1 MDLYQKNYIKLLQL
15 LPGLHEMNGPAK
27 LTAMGHT
34 DVHVDVIERHKHRI
48 AGTANK
54 TKAMQVER
62 EMRNKIHSETYLGEA
77 EEISL
82 RDAVSKYLEPRK
94 QYSYYRG
101 MESISRKMFGSKRD
115 PKTKKENRCYGLPA
129 TLFLHEIQTKHIERL
144 VAKRKAE
151 GDKPATIK
159 HEIGLISSTLREMQR
174 LGYKT
179 NRDVVFPQ
187 LKTSYRLRYLD
198 SDDEAALLRELDPN
212 TVRSGVKTLEARTP
226 EMQRNIQDNYD
237 LVIMLLDTGCRYS
250 EAANLPWTAVNL
262 EAGTL
267 NIYRSKVNNEDVLFM
282 TDRLREVVL
291 RRHVDRRPDAR
302 YIFENKSGTARGYAA
317 QAIKKAVDRAGMNDP
332 DVVKEKG
339 SKVTMHTLR
348 HSYASKLVKNGVSLF
363 EVSVLLGHS
372 DPKMTQ
378 RYAHLAPNDA
388 SRKAVGIINALQ
400 G

>member
-1 MDLYQKNYIKLLQL
+1 M
-15 LPGLHEMNGPAK
+15 GLHKRDNSSNWYYAFQARNKKYVGS
-27 LTAMGHT
+27 T
-34 DVHVDVIERHKHRI
+34 
-48 AGTANK
+48 GTANK
-54 TKAMQVER
+54 TKALQVER
-62 EMRNKIHSETYLGEA
+62 EMRNKIHGEAYLGEA

-82 RDAVSKYLEPRK
+82 RDAVNKYLEPRTK
-94 QYSYYRG
+94 FSYYRG

-115 PKTKKENRCYGLPA
+115 PKTKRENPCYGLPLG
-129 TLFLHEIQTKHIERL
+129 LFLHEIQTKHIERL
-144 VAKRKAE
+144 VAKRRAE

-179 NRDVVFPQ
+179 SRDVVFPQ
-187 LKTSYRLRYLD
+187 LKTANRLRYLD
-198 SDDEAALLRELDPN
+198 SNDEAALLRELDPKLA
-212 TVRSGVKTLEARTP
+212 RSGVKTPENRTP

-262 EAGTL
+262 DAGTL
-267 NIYRSKVNNEDVLFM
+267 NIYRSKVHNEDVLFM
-282 TDRLREVVL
+282 TDRLREVVA
-291 RRHVDRRPDAR
+291 RRRAESRPDAR
-302 YIFENKSGTARGYAA
+302 YLFENKSGTARGYAA
-317 QAIKKAVDRAGMNDP
+317 QGIKKAMDRAGMNDP

-339 SKVTMHTLR
+339 GRVTMHTLR

-388 SRKAVGIINALQ
+388 SKKAVGIINKLLA
-400 G
+400 

>member
-1 MDLYQKNYIKLLQL
+1 MALHKRQNSSNWYYAFQVKNKKYV
-15 LPGLHEMNGPAK
+15 GS
-27 LTAMGHT
+27 T
-34 DVHVDVIERHKHRI
+34 
-48 AGTANK
+48 GTANK
-54 TKAMQVER
+54 TKALQVER
-62 EMRNKIHSETYLGEA
+62 EMRNKIHSETYLGES

-82 RDAVSKYLEPRK
+82 RDAVLKYLEPRM

-115 PKTKKENRCYGLPA
+115 PKTKKENPCYGLPA

-198 SDDEAALLRELDPN
+198 SNDEAALLRELDPN

-291 RRHVDRRPDAR
+291 RRHADRRPDAR
-302 YIFENKSGTARGYAA
+302 YLFENKLGTARGYAA
-317 QAIKKAVDRAGMNDP
+317 QAIKKAMDRAGMNDP

-339 SKVTMHTLR
+339 GKVTMHTLR

-388 SRKAVGIINALQ
+388 SKKAVGIINALQ

>member
-1 MDLYQKNYIKLLQL
+1 M
-15 LPGLHEMNGPAK
+15 GLHKRDNSSNWYYSFQAK
-27 LTAMGHT
+27 NKKYVGST
-34 DVHVDVIERHKHRI
+34 
-48 AGTANK
+48 GTANK
-54 TKAMQVER
+54 TKALQVER

-82 RDAVSKYLEPRK
+82 RDALVKYLEPRK
-94 QYSYYRG
+94 KYSYYRG

-115 PKTKKENRCYGLPA
+115 PKTKRENPCYGLPLN
-129 TLFLHEIQTKHIERL
+129 LFLHEIQTKHIERL

-187 LKTSYRLRYLD
+187 LKSAYRLRYLD
-198 SDDEAALLRELDPN
+198 SNDEAALLRELDPKSP
-212 TVRSGVKTLEARTP
+212 RSGVKMPQDRTP

-282 TDRLREVVL
+282 TDRLREVMV
-291 RRHVDRRPDAR
+291 RRQAERRADAR
-302 YIFENKSGTARGYAA
+302 YVFENKSGMARGYAA
-317 QAIKKAVDRAGMNDP
+317 QGIKKAMDRAGVNDP
-332 DVVKEKG
+332 DVVREKG
-339 SKVTMHTLR
+339 GKVTMHTLR

-388 SRKAVGIINALQ
+388 SRKAVDIINTMQ
-400 G
+400 S

>member
-1 MDLYQKNYIKLLQL
+1 M
-15 LPGLHEMNGPAK
+15 GLHKRDNSSNWYYAFQARNKKYVGS
-27 LTAMGHT
+27 T
-34 DVHVDVIERHKHRI
+34 
-48 AGTANK
+48 GTANK
-54 TKAMQVER
+54 TKALQVER
-62 EMRNKIHSETYLGEA
+62 EMRNKIHGEAYLGEA

-82 RDAVSKYLEPRK
+82 RDAVIKYLEPRTK
-94 QYSYYRG
+94 FSYYRG

-115 PKTKKENRCYGLPA
+115 PKTKRENPCYGLPLG
-129 TLFLHEIQTKHIERL
+129 LFLHEIQTKHIERL
-144 VAKRKAE
+144 VAKRRAE

-187 LKTSYRLRYLD
+187 LKTAYRLRYLD
-198 SDDEAALLRELDPN
+198 SNDEAALLRELDPKSA
-212 TVRSGVKTLEARTP
+212 RSGVKTPENRTS

-282 TDRLREVVL
+282 TDRLREVVA
-291 RRHVDRRPDAR
+291 RRRAESRSDAR
-302 YIFENKSGTARGYAA
+302 YLFENKSGTARGYAA
-317 QAIKKAVDRAGMNDP
+317 QGIKKAIDRAGMNDP

-339 SKVTMHTLR
+339 GRVTMHTLR

-388 SRKAVGIINALQ
+388 SKKAVGIINALLA
-400 G
+400 

>member
-1 MDLYQKNYIKLLQL
+1 MSLHKRENSSNWYYAFQAKNKKYV
-15 LPGLHEMNGPAK
+15 GS
-27 LTAMGHT
+27 T
-34 DVHVDVIERHKHRI
+34 
-48 AGTANK
+48 GTANK
-54 TKAMQVER
+54 TKALQVER
-62 EMRNKIHSETYLGEA
+62 EMRNKIHSEAYLGEA
-77 EEISL
+77 EEIAL
-82 RDAVSKYLEPRK
+82 RDAVGKYLEPRK
-94 QYSYYRG
+94 LYSYYRG

-115 PKTKKENRCYGLPA
+115 PKTKKENPCYGLPA

-198 SDDEAALLRELDPN
+198 SNDEAALLRELDPN

-282 TDRLREVVL
+282 TDRLREVVR
-291 RRHVDRRPDAR
+291 RRHADRRPDAR
-302 YIFENKSGTARGYAA
+302 YLFENKLGTARGYAA
-317 QAIKKAVDRAGMNDP
+317 QAIKKAMDRAGMNDP

-339 SKVTMHTLR
+339 GKVTMHTLR

-400 G
+400 C

>member
-1 MDLYQKNYIKLLQL
+1 MSFKQKIEITMA
-15 LPGLHEMNGPAK
+15 LHKRQNSSNWYYAFQVKNKKYVGS
-27 LTAMGHT
+27 T
-34 DVHVDVIERHKHRI
+34 
-48 AGTANK
+48 GTANK
-54 TKAMQVER
+54 TKALQVER
-62 EMRNKIHSETYLGEA
+62 EMRNKIHSETYLGES

-82 RDAVSKYLEPRK
+82 RDAVLKYLEPRM

-115 PKTKKENRCYGLPA
+115 PKTKKENPCYGLPA

-198 SDDEAALLRELDPN
+198 SNDEAALLRELDPN

-291 RRHVDRRPDAR
+291 RRHADRRPDAR
-302 YIFENKSGTARGYAA
+302 YLFENKLGTARGYAA
-317 QAIKKAVDRAGMNDP
+317 QAIKKAMDRAGMNDP

-339 SKVTMHTLR
+339 GKVTMHTLR

-388 SRKAVGIINALQ
+388 SKKAVGIINALQ

>member
-1 MDLYQKNYIKLLQL
+1 MALHKRKNSSNWYYAFQVKNKKYV
-15 LPGLHEMNGPAK
+15 GS
-27 LTAMGHT
+27 T
-34 DVHVDVIERHKHRI
+34 
-48 AGTANK
+48 GTANK
-54 TKAMQVER
+54 TKALQVER

-82 RDAVSKYLEPRK
+82 RDAVLKYLEPRK

-115 PKTKKENRCYGLPA
+115 PKTKKENPCYGLPA

-198 SDDEAALLRELDPN
+198 SNDEAALLRELDPN

-291 RRHVDRRPDAR
+291 RRHADRRPDAR
-302 YIFENKSGTARGYAA
+302 YLFENKLGTARGYAA
-317 QAIKKAVDRAGMNDP
+317 QAIKKAMDRAGMNDP

-339 SKVTMHTLR
+339 GKVTMHTLR

-363 EVSVLLGHS
+363 EVLVLLGHS

>member
-1 MDLYQKNYIKLLQL
+1 M
-15 LPGLHEMNGPAK
+15 GLHKRDNSSNWYYAFQARNKKYVGS
-27 LTAMGHT
+27 T
-34 DVHVDVIERHKHRI
+34 
-48 AGTANK
+48 GTANK
-54 TKAMQVER
+54 TKALQVER
-62 EMRNKIHSETYLGEA
+62 EMRNKIHAEAYLGEA

-82 RDAVSKYLEPRK
+82 RDAVNKYLESRTK
-94 QYSYYRG
+94 FSYYRG

-115 PKTKKENRCYGLPA
+115 PKTKRENPCYGLPLG
-129 TLFLHEIQTKHIERL
+129 LFLHEIQTKDIERL

-179 NRDVVFPQ
+179 NRDIVFPQ
-187 LKTSYRLRYLD
+187 LKTAYRLRYLD
-198 SDDEAALLRELDPN
+198 SNDEAALLRELDPKSA
-212 TVRSGVKTLEARTP
+212 RSGVKTPENRTP

-262 EAGTL
+262 DAGTL

-282 TDRLREVVL
+282 TDRLREVVA
-291 RRHVDRRPDAR
+291 RRRAESRSDAR
-302 YIFENKSGTARGYAA
+302 YLFENKSGTARGYAA
-317 QAIKKAVDRAGMNDP
+317 QGIKKAIDRAGMNDP

-339 SKVTMHTLR
+339 GKVTMHTLR

-388 SRKAVGIINALQ
+388 SKKAVGIINALHA
-400 G
+400 

>member
-1 MDLYQKNYIKLLQL
+1 M
-15 LPGLHEMNGPAK
+15 GLHKRDNSSNWYYAFQAK
-27 LTAMGHT
+27 NKKYVGST
-34 DVHVDVIERHKHRI
+34 
-48 AGTANK
+48 GTANK
-54 TKAMQVER
+54 TKALQVER

-82 RDAVSKYLEPRK
+82 RDAVSKYLQPRK

-115 PKTKKENRCYGLPA
+115 PKTKKENPCYGLPA

-198 SDDEAALLRELDPN
+198 SNDEAALLRELDPN

-291 RRHVDRRPDAR
+291 RRYADRRPEAR
-302 YIFENKSGTARGYAA
+302 YLFENKLGTARGYAA
-317 QAIKKAVDRAGMNDP
+317 QAIKKAMDRAGMNDP

-339 SKVTMHTLR
+339 GKVTMHTLR

>member
-1 MDLYQKNYIKLLQL
+1 MSFKQKIEITMA
-15 LPGLHEMNGPAK
+15 LHKRQNSSNWYYAFQVKNKKYVGS
-27 LTAMGHT
+27 T
-34 DVHVDVIERHKHRI
+34 
-48 AGTANK
+48 GTANK
-54 TKAMQVER
+54 TKALQVER
-62 EMRNKIHSETYLGEA
+62 EMRNKIHSETYLGES

-82 RDAVSKYLEPRK
+82 RDAVLKYLEPRK

-115 PKTKKENRCYGLPA
+115 PKTKKENPCYGLPA

-198 SDDEAALLRELDPN
+198 SNDEAALLRELDPN

-267 NIYRSKVNNEDVLFM
+267 NIYRSKVNNEDVLYM

-291 RRHVDRRPDAR
+291 RRHADRRLDAR
-302 YIFENKSGTARGYAA
+302 YLFENKLGTARGYAA
-317 QAIKKAVDRAGMNDP
+317 QAIKKAMDRAGMNDP

-339 SKVTMHTLR
+339 GKVTMHTLR

>member
-1 MDLYQKNYIKLLQL
+1 M
-15 LPGLHEMNGPAK
+15 GLHKRENSSNWYYAFQAK
-27 LTAMGHT
+27 NKKYVGST
-34 DVHVDVIERHKHRI
+34 
-48 AGTANK
+48 GTANK
-54 TKAMQVER
+54 TKALQVER
-62 EMRNKIHSETYLGEA
+62 EMRNKIHSEAYLGEA

-94 QYSYYRG
+94 NFSYYRG

-115 PKTKKENRCYGLPA
+115 PKTKKENPCYGLPA

-179 NRDVVFPQ
+179 TRDVVFPQ

-198 SDDEAALLRELDPN
+198 SNDEAALLRELDPN

-291 RRHVDRRPDAR
+291 RRYADRRPDAR

-317 QAIKKAVDRAGMNDP
+317 QAIKKAMDRAGMNDP

-339 SKVTMHTLR
+339 GKVTMHTLR

>member
-1 MDLYQKNYIKLLQL
+1 VVVYINLAEKMM
-15 LPGLHEMNGPAK
+15 GLHKRDNSSNWYYAFQARNKKYVGS
-27 LTAMGHT
+27 T
-34 DVHVDVIERHKHRI
+34 
-48 AGTANK
+48 GTANK
-54 TKAMQVER
+54 TKALQVER
-62 EMRNKIHSETYLGEA
+62 EMRNKIHGEAYLGEA

-82 RDAVSKYLEPRK
+82 RDAVNKYLEPRTK
-94 QYSYYRG
+94 FSYYRG

-115 PKTKKENRCYGLPA
+115 PKTKRENPCYGLPLG
-129 TLFLHEIQTKHIERL
+129 LFLHEIQTKRIERL
-144 VAKRKAE
+144 VAKRRAE

-179 NRDVVFPQ
+179 SRDVVFPQ
-187 LKTSYRLRYLD
+187 LKTANRLRYLD
-198 SDDEAALLRELDPN
+198 SNDEAALLRELDPKSA
-212 TVRSGVKTLEARTP
+212 RSGVKTPENRTP

-262 EAGTL
+262 DAGTL

-282 TDRLREVVL
+282 TDRLREVVA
-291 RRHVDRRPDAR
+291 RRRAESRSDAR
-302 YIFENKSGTARGYAA
+302 YLFENKSGTARGYAA
-317 QAIKKAVDRAGMNDP
+317 QGIKKAIDRAGMNDP

-339 SKVTMHTLR
+339 GKVTMHTLR

-388 SRKAVGIINALQ
+388 SKKAVGIINALHA
-400 G
+400 

>member
-1 MDLYQKNYIKLLQL
+1 MALHKRQNSSNWYYAFQVKNKKYV
-15 LPGLHEMNGPAK
+15 G
-27 LTAMGHT
+27 TT
-34 DVHVDVIERHKHRI
+34 
-48 AGTANK
+48 GTANK
-54 TKAMQVER
+54 TKALQVER

-115 PKTKKENRCYGLPA
+115 PKTKKENPCYGLPA

-151 GDKPATIK
+151 GDKSATIK

-198 SDDEAALLRELDPN
+198 SNDEAALLRELDPN

-262 EAGTL
+262 DAGTL
-267 NIYRSKVNNEDVLFM
+267 NIYRSKVNNEDVLYM

-291 RRHVDRRPDAR
+291 RRHADRRPDAR

-317 QAIKKAVDRAGMNDP
+317 QAIKKAMDRAGMNDP

-339 SKVTMHTLR
+339 GKVTMHTLR

>member
-1 MDLYQKNYIKLLQL
+1 M
-15 LPGLHEMNGPAK
+15 GLHKRDNSSNWYYAFQSQNKKYVGS
-27 LTAMGHT
+27 T
-34 DVHVDVIERHKHRI
+34 
-48 AGTANK
+48 GTANK
-54 TKAMQVER
+54 TKALQVER

-82 RDAVSKYLEPRK
+82 RDALIKYLEPRK
-94 QYSYYRG
+94 KYSYYRG

-115 PKTKKENRCYGLPA
+115 PKSKKENPCYGLPLG
-129 TLFLHEIQTKHIERL
+129 LFLHEIQTKHIERL

-198 SDDEAALLRELDPN
+198 SNDEAALLRELDPKSA
-212 TVRSGVKTLEARTP
+212 RSGVKMPENRNP
-226 EMQRNIQDNYD
+226 EMQRNLQDNYD

-262 EAGTL
+262 DAGTL

-282 TDRLREVVL
+282 TDRLREVVA
-291 RRHVDRRPDAR
+291 RRRAESRPDAR
-302 YIFENKSGTARGYAA
+302 YIFENKSGSARGYAA
-317 QAIKKAVDRAGMNDP
+317 QGIKKAMDRAGVNDP

-339 SKVTMHTLR
+339 GKVTMHTLR

-388 SRKAVGIINALQ
+388 SRKAVGIINALH

>member
-1 MDLYQKNYIKLLQL
+1 MSLHKRENSSNWYYAFQAKNKKYV
-15 LPGLHEMNGPAK
+15 GS
-27 LTAMGHT
+27 T
-34 DVHVDVIERHKHRI
+34 
-48 AGTANK
+48 GTANK
-54 TKAMQVER
+54 TKALQVER
-62 EMRNKIHSETYLGEA
+62 EMRNKIHSEAYLGEA
-77 EEISL
+77 EEIAL
-82 RDAVSKYLEPRK
+82 RDAVGKYLEPRK
-94 QYSYYRG
+94 LYSYYRG

-115 PKTKKENRCYGLPA
+115 PKTKKENPCYGLPA

-198 SDDEAALLRELDPN
+198 SNDEAALLRELDPN

-282 TDRLREVVL
+282 TDRLREVVR
-291 RRHVDRRPDAR
+291 RRHADRRPDAR
-302 YIFENKSGTARGYAA
+302 YLFENKLGTARGYAA
-317 QAIKKAVDRAGMNDP
+317 QAIKKAMDRAGMNDP

-339 SKVTMHTLR
+339 GKVTMHTLR

-372 DPKMTQ
+372 DPKMKQ

-400 G
+400 C

>member
-1 MDLYQKNYIKLLQL
+1 M
-15 LPGLHEMNGPAK
+15 GLHKRENSSNWYYAFQAQNKKYVGS
-27 LTAMGHT
+27 T
-34 DVHVDVIERHKHRI
+34 
-48 AGTANK
+48 GTANK
-54 TKAMQVER
+54 TKALQVER
-62 EMRNKIHSETYLGEA
+62 EMRNKIHSEAYLGEA

-82 RDAVSKYLEPRK
+82 RDAVLKYLEPRK

-115 PKTKKENRCYGLPA
+115 PKTKNENPCYGLPA

-198 SDDEAALLRELDPN
+198 SNDEAALLRELDPN

-226 EMQRNIQDNYD
+226 EMQRNVQDNYD

-262 EAGTL
+262 DAGTL
-267 NIYRSKVNNEDVLFM
+267 NIYRSKVNNEDVLYM
-282 TDRLREVVL
+282 TDRLCEVVL
-291 RRHVDRRPDAR
+291 RRQADRRPDAR
-302 YIFENKSGTARGYAA
+302 YIFENKLGTARGYAA
-317 QAIKKAVDRAGMNDP
+317 QAIKKAMDRAGMNDP

-339 SKVTMHTLR
+339 GKVTMHTLR

>member
-1 MDLYQKNYIKLLQL
+1 MALHKRENSSNWYYAFQVKNKKYV
-15 LPGLHEMNGPAK
+15 G
-27 LTAMGHT
+27 TT
-34 DVHVDVIERHKHRI
+34 
-48 AGTANK
+48 GTANK
-54 TKAMQVER
+54 TKALQVER

-82 RDAVSKYLEPRK
+82 RDAVLKYLEPRK
-94 QYSYYRG
+94 NYSYYRG

-115 PKTKKENRCYGLPA
+115 PKTKRESPCYGLP
-129 TLFLHEIQTKHIERL
+129 LNLSLHEIQTKDIERL

-159 HEIGLISSTLREMQR
+159 HEIGLIRSTLREAQK

-187 LKTSYRLRYLD
+187 LKTAYRLRYLD
-198 SDDEAALLRELDPN
+198 SNDEAALLRELDPKSA
-212 TVRSGVKTLEARTP
+212 RSGVKTPQDRTP

-282 TDRLREVVL
+282 TDRLREVMV
-291 RRHVDRRPDAR
+291 RRQAERRADAR
-302 YIFENKSGTARGYAA
+302 YVFENKTGMARGYAA
-317 QAIKKAVDRAGMNDP
+317 QGIKKAMDRAGVNDA
-332 DVVKEKG
+332 DVVREKG
-339 SKVTMHTLR
+339 GKVTMHTLR

-388 SRKAVGIINALQ
+388 SRKAVDIINTMHS
-400 G
+400 